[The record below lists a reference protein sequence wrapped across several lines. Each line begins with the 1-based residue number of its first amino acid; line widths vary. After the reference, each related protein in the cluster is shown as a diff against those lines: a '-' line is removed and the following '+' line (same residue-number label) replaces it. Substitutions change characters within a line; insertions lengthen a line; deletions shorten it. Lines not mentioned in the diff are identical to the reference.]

1 LIFSF
6 SFLCVFSLFLSVFYR
21 FFSVFICFSGVF
33 ACMFLPFSGFMP
45 GSM

>member
-1 LIFSF
+1 M
-6 SFLCVFSLFLSVFYR
+6 CFSLFLSVFYR

-33 ACMFLPFSGFMP
+33 ACMFLSFSGFMP

>member
-21 FFSVFICFSGVF
+21 FFSVFICFSGVLTG
-33 ACMFLPFSGFMP
+33 AFLPYAGFMP